1 MGLSTA
7 TLADETTAIRPPNVI
22 RLPEHTLEI
31 VSDSGEGAQKCGQIF
46 GAVSAKMGN
55 GVWTVEIIPA
65 EIQPPP
71 RTPEG
76 ASGNRIRIGSRA
88 VTNWGDQV
96 QLVVAFN
103 EQVLLSRH
111 RLGALADDA
120 IILVEN
126 LWATHANPDI
136 RAAWTKAMVELST
149 KPYRVIEVPMEEQ
162 CLTIDDNPRK
172 GKNMFALGL
181 LAFIYDRSLE
191 RIEDQI
197 AYAFRK
203 KSEDVFQRNVALL
216 KLGYAWAES
225 HLDFRIDVPTTN
237 SDQPLVVMN
246 GNEALAM

>member
-1 MGLSTA
+1 MAVPTA
-7 TLADETTAIRPPNVI
+7 MLADDTTAISLPSVI
-22 RLPEHTLEI
+22 QLAEHTLEV

-46 GAVSAKMGN
+46 GSVSAKMGN

-126 LWATHANPDI
+126 LWASHPNPDI
-136 RAAWTKAMVELST
+136 RKSW
-149 KPYRVIEVPMEEQ
+149 
-162 CLTIDDNPRK
+162 
-172 GKNMFALGL
+172 
-181 LAFIYDRSLE
+181 
-191 RIEDQI
+191 DQ
-197 AYAFRK
+197 
-203 KSEDVFQRNVALL
+203 
-216 KLGYAWAES
+216 
-225 HLDFRIDVPTTN
+225 
-237 SDQPLVVMN
+237 
-246 GNEALAM
+246 ALAELAIRRYRII

>member
-7 TLADETTAIRPPNVI
+7 TLADETTAIRPPSVI

-76 ASGNRIRIGSRA
+76 ASGNRVRLGSDR
-88 VTNWGDQV
+88 VTNWGDETN
-96 QLVVAFN
+96 LVVAFN

-120 IILVEN
+120 IIMLED
-126 LWATHANPDI
+126 LWATHDNADI
-136 RAAWTKAMVELST
+136 RNAWSRAMDELST
-149 KPYRVIEVPMEEQ
+149 RSYRIIRVPMEER
-162 CLTIDDNPRK
+162 CL
-172 GKNMFALGL
+172 
-181 LAFIYDRSLE
+181 
-191 RIEDQI
+191 
-197 AYAFRK
+197 
-203 KSEDVFQRNVALL
+203 
-216 KLGYAWAES
+216 
-225 HLDFRIDVPTTN
+225 
-237 SDQPLVVMN
+237 
-246 GNEALAM
+246 

>member
-1 MGLSTA
+1 MASPTTA
-7 TLADETTAIRPPNVI
+7 LADFTAAPPCTVI

-76 ASGNRIRIGSRA
+76 ASGNRIRIGSQA

-96 QLVVAFN
+96 QLVIAFN

-120 IILVEN
+120 II
-126 LWATHANPDI
+126 
-136 RAAWTKAMVELST
+136 
-149 KPYRVIEVPMEEQ
+149 
-162 CLTIDDNPRK
+162 
-172 GKNMFALGL
+172 
-181 LAFIYDRSLE
+181 
-191 RIEDQI
+191 
-197 AYAFRK
+197 
-203 KSEDVFQRNVALL
+203 
-216 KLGYAWAES
+216 
-225 HLDFRIDVPTTN
+225 
-237 SDQPLVVMN
+237 
-246 GNEALAM
+246 